1 MRILGEIFANTK
13 YFLYLC
19 RAFCGRFVKM
29 AEQNTHSVLHLNEL
43 EQGRHHFSYHL
54 DSAYFA
60 AQEKSE
66 ITGGEVDVEA
76 ERTLRESDYSLH
88 IAAKGEV
95 KLICDRCL
103 GEMSY
108 AVDVEDDILPD
119 DQDEQT
125 DTLDLDWL
133 AYEMIT
139 INLPLVHSHP
149 DGECTPDMQQL
160 LQAFGVPANNM

>member
-1 MRILGEIFANTK
+1 
-13 YFLYLC
+13 
-19 RAFCGRFVKM
+19 M
-29 AEQNTHSVLHLNEL
+29 AEQNTDIILRLNEL
-43 EQGRHHFSYHL
+43 EQGKHHYSYHL
-54 DSAYFA
+54 CSAYLA

-76 ERTLRESDYSLH
+76 ELTLRESDFDLH
-88 IAAKGEV
+88 LKAKGDV
-95 KLICDRCL
+95 KLTCDRCL

-119 DQDEQT
+119 ESDEQT
-125 DTLDLDWL
+125 DTLDLRWL

-149 DGECTPDMQQL
+149 EGACMQDMQKL
-160 LQAFGVPANNM
+160 LQAHLCSTVEDNPEQ